1 MKFNKLFKI
10 LLVLI
15 VLLVCLNAVA
25 ASDEMDSFGV
35 GAEDGNLA
43 VENNDIS
50 NALKSSD
57 EDVLGDG
64 TYSTI
69 PVSMIMRHMVME
81 LYTFL
86 FHQ

>member
-15 VLLVCLNAVA
+15 VLLVFLNAVA
-25 ASDEMDSFGV
+25 ASNEMDSFGV

-43 VENNDIS
+43 VENNDVS

-57 EDVLGDG
+57 GDVLVVETVG
-64 TYSTI
+64 
-69 PVSMIMRHMVME
+69 M
-81 LYTFL
+81 
-86 FHQ
+86 